1 MPYYKQA
8 TINGQRFYLVPV
20 DTVLGRPKKIDT
32 KNKALLETLLLQKTY
47 MKREEMAEFYGVSE
61 STMARALREARR
73 YAKEEETE

>member
-20 DTVLGRPKKIDT
+20 ETILGRPKKIDT
-32 KNKALLETLLLQKTY
+32 KNKELLETLLLQKTY
-47 MKREEMAEFYGVSE
+47 MKRKEMAEFYGVSE
-61 STMARALREARR
+61 PTIARALREARK